1 MFQSILECLYPY
13 GKDKPE
19 TQEPIKGR
27 DYFNCHEG
35 NGLRVTE
42 GGNCFNPEAE
52 ESLFEE
58 AMFQL

>member
-19 TQEPIKGR
+19 TYEAIKGQ
-27 DYFNCHEG
+27 DDFNCHEG

-42 GGNCFNPEAE
+42 GRDCFNPEAE